1 MMFRLLLVVLLFTV
15 AALGQ
20 LTDDQLARVEKLEN
34 TLLAPCCYNE
44 PVAQHR
50 SEVSLRMKAEIRR
63 MVAEGESDREILD
76 HYKAEYGLRVLVE
89 PEGGRR
95 VWIHM
100 VPVVAIV
107 LGLLVAVLVIRR
119 WLKPLPAESA
129 PQ

>member
-1 MMFRLLLVVLLFTV
+1 M
-15 AALGQ
+15 
-20 LTDDQLARVEKLEN
+20 EKLEN
-34 TLLAPCCYNE
+34 TLLAPCCYSE

-63 MVAEGESDREILD
+63 MVADGKSDREILD

-89 PEGGRR
+89 PEGSRR
-95 VWIHM
+95 VWIHL

-107 LGLLVAVLVIRR
+107 LGLLVALWVIRR

>member
-1 MMFRLLLVVLLFTV
+1 MTFRLLPAALLFTV

-20 LTDDQLARVEKLEN
+20 LTGDQPARVEKLEN
-34 TLLAPCCYNE
+34 TLLAPCCYTE

-63 MVAEGESDREILD
+63 MVAEGKSDREILD

-95 VWIHM
+95 VWIHL

-107 LGLLVAVLVIRR
+107 LGLLVAVAVIRR
-119 WLKPLPAESA
+119 WRRPMPAE
-129 PQ
+129 Q

>member
-1 MMFRLLLVVLLFTV
+1 MTFRLLPAALLFTV

-20 LTDDQLARVEKLEN
+20 LTDEQLARVEKLEN
-34 TLLAPCCYNE
+34 TLLAPCCYSE

-63 MVAEGESDREILD
+63 MVADGKSDREILD

-89 PEGGRR
+89 PEGSRR
-95 VWIHM
+95 VWIHL

-107 LGLLVAVLVIRR
+107 LGLLVALWVIRR